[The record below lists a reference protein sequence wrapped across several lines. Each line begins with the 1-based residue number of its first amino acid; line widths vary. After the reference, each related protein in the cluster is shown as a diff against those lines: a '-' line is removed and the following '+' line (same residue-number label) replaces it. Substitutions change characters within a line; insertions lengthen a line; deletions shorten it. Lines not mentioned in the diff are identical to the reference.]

1 MKFACVHF
9 PFYLRPKSLE
19 RARGRRRWGRSWEAG
34 SGRWPTF
41 CWDVRHRFEHK
52 LEHRF
57 ANVLLCTAGWDQ
69 VGLSCC
75 WFPVFCLLS
84 HTIVTTVASFLKFSI
99 DSLATKSQIGNV
111 SKLMRLPRLKH
122 SQLPPLSLSLAPTF
136 HQIRFRF
143 FAGKHFVSVGQT
155 LVTFVNVSRQTN
167 NETLSI
173 L

>member
-1 MKFACVHF
+1 MKNKFKTLLVSEEFGASQRAAKM
-9 PFYLRPKSLE
+9 RPKLGSRKRPMANILL
-19 RARGRRRWGRSWEAG
+19 GRETQFWTQAW
-34 SGRWPTF
+34 
-41 CWDVRHRFEHK
+41 
-52 LEHRF
+52 F
-57 ANVLLCTAGWDQ
+57 ANVLLCTTGWDK

-84 HTIVTTVASFLKFSI
+84 HTIVTTVASYLKFSI
-99 DSLATKSQIGNV
+99 DSLAKKSQIGNA
-111 SKLMRLPRLKH
+111 SKLVRLPRLKH